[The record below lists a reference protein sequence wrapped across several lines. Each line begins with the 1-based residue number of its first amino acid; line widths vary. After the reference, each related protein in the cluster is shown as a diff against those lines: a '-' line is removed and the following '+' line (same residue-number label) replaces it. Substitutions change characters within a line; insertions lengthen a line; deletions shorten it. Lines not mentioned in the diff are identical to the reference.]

1 MTSWQRHMVKNV
13 AQSFCNSK
21 LNVLAKFYEK
31 WITGTNLLKKEFDSD
46 SRIFDKI
53 AIIQEQIKLL
63 V

>member
-1 MTSWQRHMVKNV
+1 MTSWQRHMVKDV

-31 WITGTNLLKKEFDSD
+31 WIAGANLLKKGFDSD

-53 AIIQEQIKLL
+53 AIIQE
-63 V
+63 